1 MASGR
6 FLGLEILQ
14 PIQDVVHS
22 SSKVFSLFNMASF
35 SSRISSSRMS
45 SLGAGGMSAG
55 SMYGS
60 GGSSGGHISK
70 VSFGGGSV
78 YGGAGGSGVRIS
90 NVSSSMAGIGG
101 FNLANGIDIS
111 ANEKFTMQNLNDRLA
126 NYLNKVRKLE
136 AANADLE
143 LKIRNFLASKTGPQD
158 HDWTAFYVRIR
169 DLQEGI
175 QNGARA
181 NAALVLAI
189 DNAKLASDDF
199 RIKYE
204 HELGMRQ
211 AVEADAAGLKRV
223 LDELTMSRADL
234 EMQVEGLKEELIYMK
249 RNHDED
255 LIALRSQMTGQI
267 NVELDAAP
275 QQDLSTVLAGIRDY
289 YENLAAKNHRDL
301 DNWFQAKMAELNKEV
316 TVNLQTTKSELS
328 ELRRTLQSLQIQLQA
343 ELSQKA
349 VLEATLAET
358 QARYSNMLQGYQRQV
373 VIFEEQLGQLRADI
387 ENQKILFAEL
397 LDIKTR
403 LEIEIAEYRRL
414 MDGEGASSTS
424 SSKNSRVVIVQEV
437 HSRSSR

>member
-1 MASGR
+1 MAS
-6 FLGLEILQ
+6 I
-14 PIQDVVHS
+14 
-22 SSKVFSLFNMASF
+22 
-35 SSRISSSRMS
+35 SSRSYRSSSRVS

-55 SMYGS
+55 SMYG
-60 GGSSGGHISK
+60 GAGSSGVHISK
-70 VSFGGGSV
+70 VSLGGGSV

-90 NVSSSMAGIGG
+90 KMSSTIGG
-101 FNLANGIDIS
+101 FGLADGIDIS

-126 NYLNKVRKLE
+126 NYLDKVRKLE
-136 AANADLE
+136 AANAELE
-143 LKIRNFLASKTGPQD
+143 LKIRNFLASKTGPLD
-158 HDWTAFYVRIR
+158 HDWTAFFARIR
-169 DLQEGI
+169 ELQDGI
-175 QNGARA
+175 QNGART

-223 LDELTMSRADL
+223 LDELTLGRADL

-275 QQDLSTVLAGIRDY
+275 QQDLSSLLAGIREH

-316 TVNLQTTKSELS
+316 TVNLQTTKSELT

-358 QARYSNMLQGYQRQV
+358 QARYSNMMQGYQRQV
-373 VIFEEQLGQLRADI
+373 VVLEEQLAQLKADV

-414 MDGEGASSTS
+414 MDGEGASSSTS
-424 SSKNSRVVIVQEV
+424 GSKNSRVVIVQEV
-437 HSRSSR
+437 HSRSNR